1 MAARSLQFFDDFRG
15 RNILSVKGDA
25 LKITGIHIV
34 NQQLLLIHRRRHLH
48 ISHQLSLRIQDK
60 SLSRLRGSCVDGD
73 GFDVFLIDSGIIFRM
88 FIIPDLPNTVRVLRI
103 VNTVIT
109 IVGCRVILR
118 RSQIPL
124 CFGSR
129 YNRRIIHHRLQ
140 NIRILGREPL
150 LKGFFVQEGTDID
163 AVKVSVSILLFSQNI
178 KENDI
183 GRPGTAQR
191 LVQEAMPIGVAH
203 IAHIVLCEGFM
214 DFGGDIV
221 AKARLHDGDGF
232 IVQRHIRYTHCL
244 IVARIRIPRILH
256 LLLKIRLL
264 QSPGM
269 SFRNPVCFILR
280 TKVRNPFGIFRG
292 V

>member
-1 MAARSLQFFDDFRG
+1 MAAWSLQFFDDFG
-15 RNILSVKGDA
+15 SRNILSVKGDA
-25 LKITGIHIV
+25 LQIPGIYIV
-34 NQQLLLIHRRRHLH
+34 NRQLLLIHRRRHLH
-48 ISHQLSLRIQDK
+48 ISHQLSLRIQDE
-60 SLSRLRGSCVDGD
+60 SLSRLRGPRVDGNSL
-73 GFDVFLIDSGIIFRM
+73 DVFLIDSGIIFRM

-124 CFGSR
+124 FFGR
-129 YNRRIIHHRLQ
+129 HNRGVIHHRLQ

-150 LKGFFVQEGTDID
+150 LKGFFVQEGTDIN

-221 AKARLHDGDGF
+221 AKARLHNGDGL

-244 IVARIRIPRILH
+244 IVARIRIPRIFH
-256 LLLKIRLL
+256 LLLKIRFF
-264 QSPGM
+264 QSSGV

-280 TKVRNPFGIFRG
+280 TKVRNPFGFFRG